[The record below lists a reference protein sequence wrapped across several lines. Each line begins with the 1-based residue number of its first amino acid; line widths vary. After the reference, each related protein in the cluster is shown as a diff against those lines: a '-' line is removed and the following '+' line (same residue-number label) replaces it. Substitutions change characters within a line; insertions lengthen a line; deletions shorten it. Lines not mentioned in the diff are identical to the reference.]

1 MNKYY
6 TCLLALLL
14 IGLSASAQVKVN
26 EFSGANLDQFQDN
39 YQGYED
45 WIELYNTTG
54 ATIDIGG
61 YHLSDNETNPTK
73 WAIPPGTTIPANGY
87 RVFWCDSRDEMSGGQ
102 YHTNFKLKQ
111 STAGE
116 EVILADA
123 AGNILENVPLTPTQV
138 GHSHCRSVNGAGVW
152 KIDTSPT
159 LGATNGSTGHYD
171 GYADRPGVS
180 VSGGFFPSAVGVQ
193 LANTPSNLTVRY
205 TTNGTLPTSTS
216 PVFAGAIT
224 ITSTQILKLRSFSSN
239 PLILPSFVEFNT
251 YLINENFTL
260 PVISVGADEV
270 LELANGDQGLR
281 PRGSIEYFNAAGIR
295 TTTSYGELNSHGQDS
310 WVNFQRSLDWISR
323 DEMGY
328 SAALEDTLFSATD
341 RDEFQRIILR
351 ASGDDN
357 YPADNVPADPNN
369 VHDGGCHIRDEYV
382 HTLCKNGNMKVDVRT
397 VERAI
402 VFLNGQY
409 WGVYALREKPNDH
422 DYTEYNYNQDKYD
435 VQWLSTWGYTEAEYG
450 GQQAFD
456 DWAVL
461 RDFILNNDM
470 GNSAN
475 YAVADEGLQF
485 NSLIDYMATNL
496 NVVASDWLNY
506 NTAWWRGL
514 DPDGSHKG
522 WGYMIWDLD
531 ATFDYYINYSGVP
544 NTNPDAEPC
553 DIEGIADFLAGWG
566 WWDGEDQG
574 KHEQIFL
581 KLLEENP
588 DFEQLYYSRYAD
600 HMNTIFS
607 CENMLF
613 TFDSMVAIIAPEM
626 PRHIARWGGSMSEWN
641 GNIAEMRDF
650 IEARCGNL
658 AEGMVSCYEV
668 TGPYD
673 LTVMCSP
680 PNAGHVRLNT
690 LWHEE
695 LPWTGSYFGN
705 MDNIIEARTYTGGPT
720 ASFSHWESTAG
731 NAIFPHQDSIL
742 AAVQIAGLDTIVAVF
757 DVDYTNVEDP
767 LNGTLFSAYP
777 VPASDQLNVNL
788 QLTAEVRYDIVLYSI
803 QGQEVFR
810 QSFSQ
815 QSMQTTIDTRNLA
828 RGMYVLSLESELGFR
843 QKKIP
848 LVE

>member
-1 MNKYY
+1 MNRILLSLS
-6 TCLLALLL
+6 LLAWA
-14 IGLSASAQVKVN
+14 SASALGQVTVN
-26 EFSGANLDQFQDN
+26 EFSAANLDQFQDN
-39 YQGYED
+39 YQNYED
-45 WIELYNTTG
+45 WIELYNATG
-54 ATIDIGG
+54 STVSIGG

-73 WAIPPGTTIPANGY
+73 WVIPAGTTIPANGY
-87 RVFWCDSRDEMSGGQ
+87 RVFWCDGRNEASGGQ

-111 STAGE
+111 SSANE
-116 EVILADA
+116 EIVLADA
-123 AGNILENVPLTPTQV
+123 SGTIIDNIPLTPTQL

-159 LGATNGSTGHYD
+159 PGATNGSTGHFN
-171 GYADRPGVS
+171 GYAERPGVS
-180 VSGGFFPSAVGVQ
+180 IAGGFYPSTVGVQ

-205 TTNGTLPTSTS
+205 TTNGTLPTASS
-216 PVFAGAIT
+216 PVFQGAIT
-224 ITSTQILKLRSFSSN
+224 ISSTQLLKLRSFSTD

-251 YLINENFTL
+251 YLINESFSL
-260 PVISVGADEV
+260 PVFSVGADE
-270 LELANGDQGLR
+270 LLNLANGDESLR
-281 PRGSIEYFNAAGIR
+281 PQGSVEYFNAAGTR

-328 SAALEDTLFSATD
+328 SAELKDTLFDYSD
-341 RDEFQRIILR
+341 RDGYQRFIFR

-357 YPADNVPADPNN
+357 YPADNVPANSNN

-382 HTLCKNGNMKVDVRT
+382 QTLAKNGGMKLDVRSA
-397 VERAI
+397 ERCI

-409 WGVYALREKPNDH
+409 WGVYAIRERPDDH
-422 DYTEYNYNQDKYD
+422 DYTDYYYGQDKYD
-435 VQWLSTWGYTEAEYG
+435 LQWLMTWGYHWAEYG

-456 DWAVL
+456 DWGVL
-461 RDFILNNDM
+461 RDFILNNNM

-475 YAVADEGLQF
+475 YALVDEQY
-485 NSLIDYMATNL
+485 NYKSLIDYMTTHL

-506 NTAWWRGL
+506 NTGWWRGL
-514 DPDGSHKG
+514 DPTGGHKG
-522 WGYMIWDLD
+522 WGYILWDDD

-544 NTNPDAEPC
+544 NTDPNALPC
-553 DIEGIADFLAGWG
+553 DIEGIADFLSNWG

-581 KLLEENP
+581 KLLEESP
-588 DFEQLYYSRYAD
+588 EFEQLYYSRYAD

-626 PRHIARWGGSMSEWN
+626 PRHIQRWGGSMSEWN
-641 GNIAEMRDF
+641 GNIAEMRTF
-650 IEARCGNL
+650 IEARCENL
-658 AEGMVSCYEV
+658 QAGMVDCYEV

-690 LWHEE
+690 LWHEQ
-695 LPWTGSYFGN
+695 LPWTGAYFGN

-720 ASFSHWESTAG
+720 ATFSHWESTSG
-731 NAIFPHQDSIL
+731 NTIFPHQDSIL
-742 AAVQIAGLDTIVAVF
+742 AAVQISGIDTIVAVF
-757 DVDYTNVEDP
+757 EVDYTSVDDP

-777 VPASDQLNVNL
+777 VPATDQLNINL
-788 QLTAEVRYDIVLYSI
+788 QLPSETRYDIVLYSL

-815 QSMQTTIDTRNLA
+815 QSLQTTINTQGLA
-828 RGMYVLSLESELGFR
+828 RGMYVLSLESELGLR

>member
-1 MNKYY
+1 MNRILSSA
-6 TCLLALLL
+6 TLLL
-14 IGLSASAQVKVN
+14 FSAVAAFAQVKVN
-26 EFSGANLDQFQDN
+26 EFSAANLNQFQDN

-54 ATIDIGG
+54 STVSIGG
-61 YHLSDNETNPTK
+61 FHLSDNETNPTK
-73 WAIPPGTTIPANGY
+73 WVIPAGTTIPANGY
-87 RVFWCDSRDEMSGGQ
+87 RVFWCDARDEVSGGQ

-111 STAGE
+111 SSGGE
-116 EVILADA
+116 EIILADA
-123 AGNILENVPLTPTQV
+123 AGTILENVALTPTQL

-159 LGATNGSTGHYD
+159 PGATNGSTGHFD

-180 VSGGFFPSAVGVQ
+180 IAGGFYPSAIGVQ

-205 TTNGTLPTSTS
+205 TTNGTLPTATS
-216 PVFAGAIT
+216 PVFPGAIT
-224 ITSTQILKLRSFSSN
+224 ITNTQILKLRSFSSN
-239 PLILPSFVEFNT
+239 ALILPSFVEFNT

-260 PVISVGADEV
+260 PVFSVGADDV
-270 LELANGDQGLR
+270 VDLANGDQGLI
-281 PRGSIEYFNAAGIR
+281 PYGSAEYFNAAGIR
-295 TTTSYGELNSHGQDS
+295 TTTSYGQLNSHGQDS

-328 SAALEDTLFSATD
+328 SAALEDTIFSATD

-435 VQWLSTWGYTEAEYG
+435 VQWLSTWGYTSAEYG

-470 GNSAN
+470 GNPAN
-475 YAVADEGLQF
+475 YEVADEGLQF
-485 NSLIDYMATNL
+485 TSLIDYMTTNL

-553 DIEGIADFLAGWG
+553 DIEGIADFLADWG
-566 WWDGEDQG
+566 WWGGEDDG

-581 KLLEENP
+581 KLLDESP

-600 HMNTIFS
+600 HMNTVFS

-626 PRHIARWGGSMSEWN
+626 SRHIQRWGGTLSEWN
-641 GNIAEMRDF
+641 GNVQEMRDF
-650 IEARCGNL
+650 IEARCENL
-658 AEGMVSCYEV
+658 EEGMVSCYDI

-673 LTVMCSP
+673 LTLMSQP
-680 PNAGHVRLNT
+680 PNVGDVKLNT
-690 LWHEE
+690 LWHEQ
-695 LPWTGSYFGN
+695 LPWTGAYFGN
-705 MDNIIEARTYTGGPT
+705 MDNLLEARVSNPNVT
-720 ASFSHWESTAG
+720 ATFSHWESTSG
-731 NAIFPHQDSIL
+731 NTIFPHQDSIM
-742 AAVQIAGLDTIVAVF
+742 ASVVIAGIDTIIAVF
-757 DVDYTNVEDP
+757 DVDYTSIEEPYEFLIFN
-767 LNGTLFSAYP
+767 AYP
-777 VPASDQLNVNL
+777 VPATDNINISLNL
-788 QLTAEVRYDIVLYSI
+788 PEAEQFDIALYSI
-803 QGQEVFR
+803 DGKTILRNTYNGHALNTRIETGHLAKGLYILSFESSQGSR
-810 QSFSQ
+810 Q
-815 QSMQTTIDTRNLA
+815 IK
-828 RGMYVLSLESELGFR
+828 V
-843 QKKIP
+843 P
-848 LVE
+848 LVD